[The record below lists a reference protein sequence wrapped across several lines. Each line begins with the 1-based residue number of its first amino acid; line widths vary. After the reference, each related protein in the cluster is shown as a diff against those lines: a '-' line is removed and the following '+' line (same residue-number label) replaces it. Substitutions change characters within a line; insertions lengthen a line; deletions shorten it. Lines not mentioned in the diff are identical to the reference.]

1 MFETLKKAPLD
12 KIFALL
18 GEYRA
23 DKRADKLDLGIGV
36 YKDASGNTPIMRAV
50 ATAETQML
58 AEQTTKT
65 YVGVSGNRGFCDAI
79 VDLVFGGSIDQT
91 RIASVQAP
99 GGTGSLW
106 VIMQLLN
113 RARPHA
119 KVWVSDPSWP
129 NHWPMLEQAGLSPH
143 FYPYFDPKTR
153 AVRFEDM
160 LACLDQL
167 GPDDIVLLHA
177 CCHNPT
183 GSNLTAGQ
191 WDRIALSLKKT
202 GAFPLLDLA
211 YLGFGDGLE
220 ADAYGVRKIAQ
231 TCPEAMIGFSASK
244 NFGLYRER
252 AGVAIGVAPEEKTAK
267 IVFSQMA
274 NVIRAS
280 FSQSPDHGAEIVRR
294 IMSNSELR
302 ADWEAELSEMRER
315 MLRLRHNLAASLRK
329 FSNSSEFD
337 FIAEHRGM
345 FSLLGLPAEVVKR
358 LKTENAIYLI
368 DDSRANIA
376 GIPEHDTDKL
386 AQAILAA
393 MT

>member
-1 MFETLKKAPLD
+1 MFETLKKAPVD

-18 GEYRA
+18 GEYRT
-23 DKRADKLDLGIGV
+23 DKRAEKLDLGIGV
-36 YKDASGNTPIMRAV
+36 YKDETGNTPIMRAV
-50 ATAETQML
+50 EKAETQML

-79 VDLVFGGSIDQT
+79 VDLVFADTVEKSHIS
-91 RIASVQAP
+91 SVQAP

-113 RARPHA
+113 RARPAA

-129 NHWPMLEQAGLSPH
+129 NHWPMLEQAGLKPH
-143 FYPYFDPKTR
+143 FYPYFDPETR
-153 AVRFEDM
+153 GVRFNDM
-160 LACLDQL
+160 LACFDAL

-183 GSNLTAGQ
+183 GANLTPEQ
-191 WDRIALSLKKT
+191 WDKVALSLKKT

-220 ADAYGVRKIAQ
+220 ADAYGVRKIAK
-231 TCPEAMIGFSASK
+231 TCPEAMVGFSASK

-252 AGVAIGVAPEEKTAK
+252 AGVAIGISAEEETAK

-274 NVIRAS
+274 NIIRAS

-294 IMSNSELR
+294 IMSEPELY
-302 ADWEAELSEMRER
+302 ADWEAELGEMRER

-329 FSNSSEFD
+329 FSNSNEFD

-345 FSLLGLPAEVVKR
+345 FSLLGLPPHVVEKLR
-358 LKTENAIYLI
+358 VENAIYLI

-376 GIPEHDTDKL
+376 GINEHETDKL
-386 AQAILAA
+386 AKAILAA
-393 MT
+393 SV